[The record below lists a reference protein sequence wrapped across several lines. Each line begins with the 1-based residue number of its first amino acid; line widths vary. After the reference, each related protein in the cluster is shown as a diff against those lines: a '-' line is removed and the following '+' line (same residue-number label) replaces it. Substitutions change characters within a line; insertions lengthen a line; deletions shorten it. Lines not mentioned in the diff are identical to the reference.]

1 MKHQKHLCKKDYG
14 DVGKKLGITA
24 LAICAL
30 VFLIGLARHIPVMEI
45 FMASVGLAVAAIP
58 EGLPTV
64 VTIMLSIGITR
75 MARKN
80 SIIRRLPAVETL
92 GSSTVIA
99 SDKTGTLTQNKMQVT
114 KIFTLENGSQE
125 QLIKLGAMC
134 TDCTTQN
141 GQIEGEATE
150 KAIVE
155 AASNL
160 GENKNR
166 LYEEM
171 PRIKD
176 IPFDSERKMMTTIHK
191 VGKKYRIIT
200 KGAPDVLIKRCSKY
214 INQIRQEQITTRE
227 ISKIERQNEQMA
239 MRALRVI
246 AIAYKD
252 LDTLPN
258 KIDNTLENDLTFC
271 GLLGMIDPPREGVK
285 EAIAE
290 CKRAGIKTVM
300 ITGDHIL
307 TAKAIAE
314 KLGILRFGDV
324 AITGQELDKIS
335 DKELEKNIMKY
346 SVFARV
352 SPEHK
357 VRIVKAFR
365 SQGNVVAM
373 TGDRSK

>member
-1 MKHQKHLCKKDYG
+1 
-14 DVGKKLGITA
+14 
-24 LAICAL
+24 
-30 VFLIGLARHIPVMEI
+30 
-45 FMASVGLAVAAIP
+45 
-58 EGLPTV
+58 
-64 VTIMLSIGITR
+64 
-75 MARKN
+75 
-80 SIIRRLPAVETL
+80 
-92 GSSTVIA
+92 
-99 SDKTGTLTQNKMQVT
+99 
-114 KIFTLENGSQE
+114 
-125 QLIKLGAMC
+125 
-134 TDCTTQN
+134 
-141 GQIEGEATE
+141 
-150 KAIVE
+150 
-155 AASNL
+155 
-160 GENKNR
+160 
-166 LYEEM
+166 
-171 PRIKD
+171 
-176 IPFDSERKMMTTIHK
+176 
-191 VGKKYRIIT
+191 
-200 KGAPDVLIKRCSKY
+200 
-214 INQIRQEQITTRE
+214 
-227 ISKIERQNEQMA
+227 

-258 KIDNTLENDLTFC
+258 KIDNTLEDDLTFC

-335 DKELEKNIMKY
+335 DKELEKNIMRY

>member
-1 MKHQKHLCKKDYG
+1 
-14 DVGKKLGITA
+14 
-24 LAICAL
+24 
-30 VFLIGLARHIPVMEI
+30 
-45 FMASVGLAVAAIP
+45 
-58 EGLPTV
+58 
-64 VTIMLSIGITR
+64 

-125 QLIKLGAMC
+125 QLLKLGVMC

-141 GQIEGEATE
+141 GKIEGEATE
-150 KAIVE
+150 KAIVQ
-155 AASNL
+155 AAQNL
-160 GENKNR
+160 GNTKTD
-166 LYEEM
+166 LYNEM
-171 PRIKD
+171 PRIND
-176 IPFDSERKMMTTIHK
+176 IPFSSERKMMTTIHK
-191 VGKKYRIIT
+191 IGNKYRIIT
-200 KGAPDVLIKRCSKY
+200 KGAPDVLIKRCNYYSTQNGEKKLTPSEASH
-214 INQIRQEQITTRE
+214 IV
-227 ISKIERQNEQMA
+227 KQNEQMA
-239 MRALRVI
+239 MMALRVI
-246 AIAYKD
+246 AVAYKD
-252 LDTLPN
+252 IDILPQ
-258 KIDNTLENDLTFC
+258 KIDTNLENNLTFC
-271 GLLGMIDPPREGVK
+271 GLIGMIDPPREGVK
-285 EAIAE
+285 NAIAE

-314 KLGILRFGDV
+314 KLGILKFGDV

-335 DKELEKNIMKY
+335 DEELEKNIMKY

-373 TGDRSK
+373 TGDRCK

>member
-1 MKHQKHLCKKDYG
+1 
-14 DVGKKLGITA
+14 
-24 LAICAL
+24 
-30 VFLIGLARHIPVMEI
+30 
-45 FMASVGLAVAAIP
+45 MASVGLAVAAIP

-150 KAIVE
+150 KAIVQ
-155 AASNL
+155 AAQNL
-160 GENKNR
+160 GNTKTD
-166 LYEEM
+166 LYNEM
-171 PRIKD
+171 PRIND
-176 IPFDSERKMMTTIHK
+176 IPFSSERKMMTTIHK
-191 VGKKYRIIT
+191 IGNKYRIIT
-200 KGAPDVLIKRCSKY
+200 KGAPDVLIKRCNYYSTQKGEKKLTPSEVSY
-214 INQIRQEQITTRE
+214 IV
-227 ISKIERQNEQMA
+227 KQNEQMA
-239 MRALRVI
+239 MMALRVI
-246 AIAYKD
+246 AVAYKD
-252 LDTLPN
+252 IDILPQ
-258 KIDNTLENDLTFC
+258 KIDTSLENNLTFC
-271 GLLGMIDPPREGVK
+271 GLIGMIDPPREGVK
-285 EAIAE
+285 NAIAE

-314 KLGILRFGDV
+314 KLGILKFGDV

-335 DKELEKNIMKY
+335 DEELEKNIMKY

-373 TGDRSK
+373 TGDRCK

>member
-1 MKHQKHLCKKDYG
+1 
-14 DVGKKLGITA
+14 
-24 LAICAL
+24 
-30 VFLIGLARHIPVMEI
+30 
-45 FMASVGLAVAAIP
+45 
-58 EGLPTV
+58 
-64 VTIMLSIGITR
+64 
-75 MARKN
+75 
-80 SIIRRLPAVETL
+80 
-92 GSSTVIA
+92 
-99 SDKTGTLTQNKMQVT
+99 
-114 KIFTLENGSQE
+114 
-125 QLIKLGAMC
+125 
-134 TDCTTQN
+134 
-141 GQIEGEATE
+141 
-150 KAIVE
+150 
-155 AASNL
+155 
-160 GENKNR
+160 
-166 LYEEM
+166 
-171 PRIKD
+171 
-176 IPFDSERKMMTTIHK
+176 
-191 VGKKYRIIT
+191 
-200 KGAPDVLIKRCSKY
+200 
-214 INQIRQEQITTRE
+214 
-227 ISKIERQNEQMA
+227 MA

-335 DKELEKNIMKY
+335 DKKLEKNIMKY

>member
-1 MKHQKHLCKKDYG
+1 
-14 DVGKKLGITA
+14 
-24 LAICAL
+24 
-30 VFLIGLARHIPVMEI
+30 
-45 FMASVGLAVAAIP
+45 
-58 EGLPTV
+58 
-64 VTIMLSIGITR
+64 
-75 MARKN
+75 
-80 SIIRRLPAVETL
+80 
-92 GSSTVIA
+92 
-99 SDKTGTLTQNKMQVT
+99 
-114 KIFTLENGSQE
+114 
-125 QLIKLGAMC
+125 
-134 TDCTTQN
+134 
-141 GQIEGEATE
+141 
-150 KAIVE
+150 
-155 AASNL
+155 
-160 GENKNR
+160 
-166 LYEEM
+166 M